1 MLLLPSAN
9 MGGIEA
15 LASSFSS
22 FLSLHRAPCR
32 QGFLVFNLTFTI
44 SMTKT
49 KLNVFLKASKGLLT
63 SFFFSDQQVLVK
75 LQRPPRASEKK
86 GSRGWFLPTYLV
98 AVFLPVGL
106 QGQFCGAFSTARFQ
120 AEQMSST
127 LASLDSTNS
136 SGFNSLNIKE

>member
-9 MGGIEA
+9 MGGIAA

-22 FLSLHRAPCR
+22 FLSLHRAPCT

-49 KLNVFLKASKGLLT
+49 KLNVFLKASKT

-86 GSRGWFLPTYLV
+86 GSGGWFLPTYLG